1 MAMKGVI
8 VFASQEAKF
17 GKVNK
22 CSRKAALL
30 CLQTPG
36 KGLGHIERHSQR

>member
-8 VFASQEAKF
+8 VFGPQEAKF

-22 CSRKAALL
+22 CSIKAVLL

-36 KGLGHIERHSQR
+36 KGLGDIERYSQR